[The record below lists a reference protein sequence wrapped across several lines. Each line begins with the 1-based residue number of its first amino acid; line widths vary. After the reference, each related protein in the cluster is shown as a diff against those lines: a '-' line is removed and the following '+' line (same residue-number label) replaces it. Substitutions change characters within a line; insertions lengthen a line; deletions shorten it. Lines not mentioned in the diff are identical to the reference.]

1 MVDGSLTPDPSF
13 KPIKRF
19 RDDHNHLP
27 GDSDI
32 RQARNK
38 NAVNINGAEHMEMI
52 VQHMEN
58 VGYDKFHKPNP
69 DGQLEVSVNMFI
81 DTIQGKKSRNI
92 TKLISKEHTCS
103 WKG

>member
-1 MVDGSLTPDPSF
+1 MPRAVQGSNQDLADYSVRLGHPETNI

-81 DTIQGKKSRNI
+81 DTIQGKNLEI
-92 TKLISKEHTCS
+92 
-103 WKG
+103 